1 MRTILV
7 RSISGICF
15 IAIMV
20 LGLILNEYLYA
31 ALLSFMIISM
41 MAEFYKM
48 TMGKNYRFSRVL
60 GIISGEFFFLLTF
73 SVGAFNLPISLLA
86 FFFLPLII
94 VMSNSLYVKERDQF
108 GEFAY
113 LYTGILYI
121 AVPLALS
128 SFLVFRHGQPFN
140 GLIMLCFFI
149 IIWSMDVGAYVA
161 GSFLGQ
167 KYGKKLYPEIS
178 PRKSWIGFWGG
189 MFMGILASLMLGW
202 VGWFEFHWLHCILL
216 GMVMSIAG
224 TYGDLFESQWKRHF
238 DVKDSGSIIPGH
250 GGMMDRFDSALFAIP
265 AGVIYMMIFSLL

>member
-189 MFMGILASLMLGW
+189 MFMGILASLVLGW

>member
-1 MRTILV
+1 
-7 RSISGICF
+7 
-15 IAIMV
+15 MV

-189 MFMGILASLMLGW
+189 MFMGILASLVLGW